1 MISSPKTI
9 EAAQK
14 VSPTITRT
22 DSVRVTVQ
30 AAQ

>member
-9 EAAQK
+9 EAAQW

-22 DSVRVTVQ
+22 VSVRVTAE